1 MSHYTYEPENT
12 NRSLETYEWD
22 NVWWEQTAS
31 DADRILYIGD
41 SISCGIRRRAT
52 EVSANTLLFDGF
64 GTSKALD
71 NPYLSDSVSLFAA
84 QQGKRRAILF
94 NNGLHGW
101 HLSDDV
107 EYRACYERF
116 LKYLMQEFPGTP
128 IVAVLTT
135 YVKNDEQ
142 RARAAVRN
150 AVVRELAER
159 YGLPVLDLYSVS
171 EGITDQITDGVHFAP
186 EGYAVLARETVDF
199 LRKILK

>member
-1 MSHYTYEPENT
+1 MSKLEKYEWDSLWWEEPENE
-12 NRSLETYEWD
+12 NKRH
-22 NVWWEQTAS
+22 
-31 DADRILYIGD
+31 ILYIGD
-41 SISCGIRRRAT
+41 SISRGTT
-52 EVSANTLLFDGF
+52 EKLNHAEGNLAIDNFA
-64 GTSKALD
+64 TSKAVD
-71 NPYLSDSVSLFAA
+71 NPCFIRGLEVFAA
-84 QQGKRRAILF
+84 QNPGYDTILF

-171 EGITDQITDGVHFAP
+171 EGITDQITDGVHFTP